1 MALNTQ
7 AKRRR
12 VPPPLSGIG
21 YYRESPLPNDPVRT
35 LLGNFLGSL
44 KGPPGIRLAASNDPS
59 LKYMGTDLVPP
70 MLNVQTVPPKVN
82 TPGDLEQSLLQS
94 ETYGPGVSM

>member
-12 VPPPLSGIG
+12 TPAPLSGIG
-21 YYRESPLPNDPVRT
+21 YYRQSPLPVDPVRT
-35 LLGNFLGSL
+35 LLGNFLASL

-59 LKYMGTDLVPP
+59 LKYMGTDLIPAR
-70 MLNVQTVPPKVN
+70 LTVQTVPAKVN
-82 TPGDLEQSLLQS
+82 TPTDLEQALLQS